1 MTGDTDDATLKV
13 LRCTLP
19 EGEVGSRRK
28 EVGRLV
34 AKATRNTN
42 VADGV
47 ELEYPGDDA
56 TARALLDFVMFE
68 RHCCARL
75 SFELRFM
82 PDHGTTRL
90 RITGAPDLVGA
101 IRELTGTPN

>member
-34 AKATRNTN
+34 AKATRNTT

-47 ELEYPGDDA
+47 ELECSSD
-56 TARALLDFVMFE
+56 TAALDCRSNCGSCPIM
-68 RHCCARL
+68 ARL
-75 SFELRFM
+75 ASALPVRPISLALF
-82 PDHGTTRL
+82 
-90 RITGAPDLVGA
+90 AS
-101 IRELTGTPN
+101 